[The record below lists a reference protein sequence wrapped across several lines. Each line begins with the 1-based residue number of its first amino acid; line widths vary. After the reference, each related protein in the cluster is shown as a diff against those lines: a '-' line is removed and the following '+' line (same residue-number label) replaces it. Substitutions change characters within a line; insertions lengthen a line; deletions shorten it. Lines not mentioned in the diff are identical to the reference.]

1 MDQRMVRPAE
11 AAKILSL
18 SVSTLRRLELRGEFP
33 PRIVLGANSV
43 GWRLADILAW
53 MASRPTV
60 GRAVASTVPSAKA
73 SGHGEVG
80 P

>member
-11 AAKILSL
+11 TAKILSL

-60 GRAVASTVPSAKA
+60 GRAVPSPASPAKA
-73 SGHGEVG
+73 PEHGEVR

>member
-43 GWRLADILAW
+43 GWRLADLLAW
-53 MASRPTV
+53 MAARPTV
-60 GRAVASTVPSAKA
+60 QGAAAVAAQVSPLRASA
-73 SGHGEVG
+73 EVQR
-80 P
+80 

>member
-1 MDQRMVRPAE
+1 MDQRVVRPAE

-33 PRIVLGANSV
+33 PRISLGANSV
-43 GWRLADILAW
+43 GWRLGDILAW
-53 MASRPTV
+53 MASRPTA
-60 GRAVASTVPSAKA
+60 GRTVASTASTAKA
-73 SGHGEVG
+73 TGLGEVR